1 MFEKSELNTL
11 YWCVGH
17 KIDYWYEQKCKAN
30 REGDNGREI
39 YCDIMM
45 EDLDKLMT
53 KIGEMR

>member
-17 KIDYWYEQKCKAN
+17 KIEYWYEEKTKATC
-30 REGDNGREI
+30 EGNAGREV

-45 EDLDKLMT
+45 EDLHKLMT
-53 KIGEMR
+53 KIGKMR